1 MTMHR
6 ERRIQY
12 DVVAQ
17 GQLAGIKIS
26 APSLQRIFIDSALAT
41 SDYRIPL
48 DLVKEVSKQT
58 VTVTGS
64 NLEALLLN
72 WLNATALLFTEQK
85 FLPYR
90 IVFNQFDGKK
100 IEAVLTG
107 ETYESARHGY
117 PRPFT
122 EIAAPFSIGE
132 STEQDGHFLVCFYL
146 R

>member
-1 MTMHR
+1 MHR

-17 GQLAGIKIS
+17 GQLAGIKLS
-26 APSLQRIFIDSALAT
+26 APSLQRIFIDSALAM
-41 SDYRIPL
+41 SDYRIAL
-48 DLVKEVSKQT
+48 DLVKEVTKETIS
-58 VTVTGS
+58 VSGPG
-64 NLEALLLN
+64 LESLLLN
-72 WLNATALLFTEQK
+72 WLNATAQLFTEKK

-100 IEAVLTG
+100 IEAALTG

-122 EIAAPFSIGE
+122 EIAAPFPIGE
-132 STEQDGHFLVCFYL
+132 LPGQEGHFLVSFYL